1 VKLTS
6 KSVAT
11 LSLPPGKS
19 DHITWDTEIPRFG
32 YRLRLGASGRI
43 NRSWI
48 VQYRHAGASRRL
60 LLGSGGVLGAEQ
72 ARAAAKKA
80 LASVEL
86 GQDPQQD
93 RSDRRGKDS
102 QTLKAVIA
110 DYLAVKRN
118 QVRVRTYGVRVR
130 YLCGSY
136 FRALHYVPVDQVT
149 RKDVATQ
156 LTRIM
161 VEHGDTTALLARAT
175 LSAFYAWAMTMGIVE
190 HNPVIGTPKAKSNK
204 PRERVLH
211 DEELGRIWKACRD
224 DDYGRIIKL
233 LILTACRRQEI
244 GGMRWSE
251 LDLERRAWVLPASRA
266 KNGRQHELPLMPM
279 VLDIIAGVPRRAT
292 RDYLFGVS
300 GQNGF
305 YRWSA
310 AKEMLDKRC
319 GVTEWTLHDIRR
331 SVATRMADLGVQ
343 PHIIEQVLNHQSG
356 HKRGPA
362 GIYNRSAY
370 AREVRAALAL
380 WADHVRALVE
390 GGERK
395 VLNFTPPAS

>member
-11 LSLPPGKS
+11 LSLPAGKS
-19 DHITWDTEIPRFG
+19 DHIEWDTEIPRFG
-32 YRLRLGASGRI
+32 YRLRMGAGGRI

-48 VQYRHAGASRRL
+48 VQYRHAGVSRRL
-60 LLGSGGVLGAEQ
+60 LLGSGDVLGAEQ
-72 ARAAAKKA
+72 ARTAAKKA

-102 QTLKAVIA
+102 QTLKAGVA

-130 YLCGSY
+130 YLTGPY
-136 FRALHYVPVDQVT
+136 FKPLHSRPVDQIT
-149 RKDVATQ
+149 RKDVAAQ

-161 VEHGDTTALLARAT
+161 IEHGDTTALLARAT
-175 LSAFYAWAMTMGIVE
+175 LSAFYTWAMTMGIVE
-190 HNPVIGTPKAKSNK
+190 NNPVVGTPKAKGNK
-204 PRERVLH
+204 PRERTL
-211 DEELGRIWKACRD
+211 DDAELAAIWRACRD
-224 DDYGRIIKL
+224 DDYGRIVRL
-233 LILTACRRQEI
+233 LILTGCRRQEI
-244 GGMRWSE
+244 GGMKWSE
-251 LDLERRAWVLPASRA
+251 LADEKWTLGAERSKNHRA
-266 KNGRQHELPLMPM
+266 HELPL
-279 VLDIIAGVPRRAT
+279 LSAAREIIVQAPHRLT
-292 RDYLFGVS
+292 RDYLFGSS
-300 GQNGF
+300 GGGGF
-305 YRWSA
+305 SRWSA
-310 AKEMLDKRC
+310 AKSELDQRC
-319 GVTEWTLHDIRR
+319 GVSNWTLHDVRR

-380 WADHVRALVE
+380 WADHIRVLAE

-395 VLNFTPPAS
+395 VVAFAPGGVA